1 MLDSAMLD
9 STVTLARWQAG
20 PLGRAL
26 IGAEAELLGEALGDV
41 FGQELLQVG
50 CWGSGRELLARSRTR
65 RQTVVASCP
74 EMAAGQADLVASP
87 AHLPVA
93 AGSVDAVL
101 LPHSLEVEP
110 DPYAVVREAD
120 RVLVGEGQLLVL
132 GFRPWGPWGLRAAV
146 AAAGYPPGL
155 RRMLAES
162 RLRDW
167 LVLLGYEIVSARRYL
182 HRLPLE
188 RAGRD
193 GETGAHLLRRGLL
206 NPLPASAYLLKAR
219 KRLYTVTPIR
229 PRLRRERLRVIG
241 GLAEPTA

>member
-1 MLDSAMLD
+1 MLD
-9 STVTLARWQAG
+9 STVSLVRWQAG
-20 PLGRAL
+20 PMGRAL
-26 IGAEAELLGEALGDV
+26 IGAESELLGEALGDV

-50 CWGSGRELLARSRTR
+50 CWGSGRELLARSRIR
-65 RQTVVASCP
+65 RRTVVAACA
-74 EMAAGQADLVASP
+74 EAGRAQADLVASP

-93 AGSVDAVL
+93 GGSVDAVV

-110 DPYAVVREAD
+110 DPYAVLREAD
-120 RVLVGEGQLLVL
+120 RVLGGEGQLLVL
-132 GFRPWGPWGLRAAV
+132 GFRPWSPWGLRAA
-146 AAAGYPPGL
+146 AASAGYPPGL
-155 RRMLAES
+155 RRMLSEW

-167 LVLLGYEIVSARRYL
+167 LVLLGYEILGVRRYL
-182 HRLPLE
+182 YRLPLD
-188 RAGRD
+188 RAALREGPS
-193 GETGAHLLRRGLL
+193 AHLLRRGLF

>member
-1 MLDSAMLD
+1 MLE
-9 STVTLARWQAG
+9 STASLARWQAG
-20 PLGRAL
+20 SLGRAL
-26 IGAEAELLGEALGDV
+26 IGAEAEVLGEALGDV

-50 CWGSGRELLARSRTR
+50 CWGSGRELLARSRIR
-65 RQTVVASCP
+65 RQTVVALCP
-74 EMAAGQADLVASP
+74 DSAAGQADLIASP
-87 AHLPVA
+87 AQLPVA
-93 AGSVDAVL
+93 GGSVDAVL
-101 LPHSLEVEP
+101 LPHSLELEP

-132 GFRPWGPWGLRAAV
+132 GFRPWSPWGLRAA
-146 AAAGYPPGL
+146 ASSAGYPPGL
-155 RRMLAES
+155 RRMLSES

-167 LVLLGYEIVSARRYL
+167 LVLLGYEIVSSRRFL

-188 RAGRD
+188 RAAGAIAMPGR
-193 GETGAHLLRRGLL
+193 LLRRGLF

-219 KRLYTVTPIR
+219 KRLYTGTPIR

>member
-1 MLDSAMLD
+1 MLDSN
-9 STVTLARWQAG
+9 STLSRWQAG

-26 IGAEAELLGEALGDV
+26 IGAESELLGEALGDV

-50 CWGSGRELLARSRTR
+50 CWGSGRELLAHSRIR
-65 RQTVVASCP
+65 RQTVVAACP
-74 EMAAGQADLVASP
+74 GTAAGQADLVASP

-93 AGSVDAVL
+93 GGSVDAVL

-132 GFRPWGPWGLRAAV
+132 GFRPWSPWGLRAV
-146 AAAGYPPGL
+146 ASAAGYPPGL
-155 RRMLAES
+155 RRMLSES

-167 LVLLGYEIVSARRYL
+167 LVLLGYEIVSTRRYL
-182 HRLPLE
+182 HGLPLE
-188 RAGRD
+188 RAGRA
-193 GETGAHLLRRGLL
+193 GRSGAHLLRRSLF

-219 KRLYTVTPIR
+219 KRLYTATPIR
-229 PRLRRERLRVIG
+229 PRLKRERLRVIG

>member
-1 MLDSAMLD
+1 MLD
-9 STVTLARWQAG
+9 STSLLARWQAG
-20 PLGRAL
+20 PLGRSL
-26 IGAEAELLGEALGDV
+26 IGAEAELLGEALDDV
-41 FGQELLQVG
+41 FGHELLQVG
-50 CWGSGRELLARSRTR
+50 CWGSGRELLAHSRIR

-74 EMAAGQADLVASP
+74 EAAAGQADLVASP

-101 LPHSLEVEP
+101 LPHSLELEP

-132 GFRPWGPWGLRAAV
+132 GFRPWSPWGLRAA
-146 AAAGYPPGL
+146 ASAAGYPPGL
-155 RRMLAES
+155 RRLLSEG

-182 HRLPLE
+182 YRLPLE
-188 RAGRD
+188 RAP
-193 GETGAHLLRRGLL
+193 GAAVAPGHLLRRGLF

-219 KRLYTVTPIR
+219 KRLYTATPIR

>member
-1 MLDSAMLD
+1 MLE
-9 STVTLARWQAG
+9 STASLARWQAG
-20 PLGRAL
+20 PQGRAL
-26 IGAEAELLGEALGDV
+26 IGAEAELLGEALDDV

-50 CWGSGRELLARSRTR
+50 CWGSGRELLARSRIR

-74 EMAAGQADLVASP
+74 DSAAGQADLIASP
-87 AHLPVA
+87 ARLPVA
-93 AGSVDAVL
+93 GGSVDAVL

-132 GFRPWGPWGLRAAV
+132 GFRPWSPWGLRAAA

-167 LVLLGYEIVSARRYL
+167 LVLLGYEILSSRRYL
-182 HRLPLE
+182 YGLPLE
-188 RAGRD
+188 APG
-193 GETGAHLLRRGLL
+193 HLLRRGLF

-219 KRLYTVTPIR
+219 KRLYTLTPIR

>member
-1 MLDSAMLD
+1 MLEPMAQLE
-9 STVTLARWQAG
+9 AWQG
-20 PLGRAL
+20 GGLGRAL
-26 IGAEAELLGEALGDV
+26 IAAEAELLGEALGDV

-50 CWGSGRELLARSRTR
+50 CWGRGRELLARSRIR
-65 RQTVVASCP
+65 RQTVLASCP
-74 EMAAGQADLVASP
+74 EAAGGQADMIASL

-93 AGSVDAVL
+93 SGAVDAVL
-101 LPHSLEVEP
+101 LPHSLELEP

-132 GFRPWGPWGLRAAV
+132 GFRPLSPWGLRAA
-146 AAAGYPPGL
+146 ATPAGFPPGL
-155 RRMLAES
+155 RRLLSES

-167 LVLLGYEIVSARRYL
+167 LVLLGYEIVSSRRYL

-188 RAGRD
+188 SGSRTGEAG
-193 GETGAHLLRRGLL
+193 ANLLRRGLF
-206 NPLPASAYLLKAR
+206 NPLPASAYLPTAPT
-219 KRLYTVTPIR
+219 RLYTATPIR